1 MQRALL
7 AFLLTI
13 LSFCLIEN
21 DVAGQVAQTSQDTSG
36 HRTFAMI
43 MGISSY
49 KFIRP
54 LSFAD
59 SDAEL
64 FRDFLKSGS
73 GGKLADSNIY
83 FLKNEEAKAANFLV
97 KGMSWLRNRN
107 LKAGDR
113 LYIYLAGHGDAIN
126 QDEYFYLTYDC
137 NPAGDK
143 NNYLITGTIQL
154 YNLKVRIAE
163 ASRKGVEVIFIM
175 DACRTNE
182 LPGGGEGQQQL
193 QAAISEKQA
202 GEIIM
207 LATGAGQESLEDPLI
222 GTGHGLFTY
231 YLVDGLTGLADAEGD
246 HNNLVYS

>member
-7 AFLLTI
+7 AFLLI

-21 DVAGQVAQTSQDTSG
+21 DVAGQVAQTSQDDPSG
-36 HRTFAMI
+36 PRTYAMI

-126 QDEYFYLTYDC
+126 QDEFFYLTYDC

-193 QAAISEKQA
+193 QAAIS
-202 GEIIM
+202 
-207 LATGAGQESLEDPLI
+207 
-222 GTGHGLFTY
+222 
-231 YLVDGLTGLADAEGD
+231 
-246 HNNLVYS
+246 

>member
-1 MQRALL
+1 
-7 AFLLTI
+7 
-13 LSFCLIEN
+13 
-21 DVAGQVAQTSQDTSG
+21 
-36 HRTFAMI
+36 
-43 MGISSY
+43 
-49 KFIRP
+49 
-54 LSFAD
+54 
-59 SDAEL
+59 
-64 FRDFLKSGS
+64 
-73 GGKLADSNIY
+73 
-83 FLKNEEAKAANFLV
+83 
-97 KGMSWLRNRN
+97 MSWLRNRN
-107 LKAGDR
+107 LKAAIG
-113 LYIYLAGHGDAIN
+113 YISISQVMAMPFN

-222 GTGHGLFTY
+222 GNGHGLFTY
-231 YLVDGLTGLADAEGD
+231 YLVDGPYRSCRYRGCT
-246 HNNLVYS
+246 